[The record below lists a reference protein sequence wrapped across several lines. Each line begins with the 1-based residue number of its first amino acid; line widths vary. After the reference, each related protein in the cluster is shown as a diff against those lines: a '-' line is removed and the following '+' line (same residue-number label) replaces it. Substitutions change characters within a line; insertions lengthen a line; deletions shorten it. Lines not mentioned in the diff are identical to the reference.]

1 MSIPAMQ
8 PYHIEDWLELVP
20 HLTVEAGW
28 NSYMDDGR
36 ASNLCHCECPWGGEL
51 LRIRVEVY
59 VEQLLEKPSDLLVRP
74 EVRAYYGN
82 GDRFKLDSL
91 MMFQHH
97 SPGEA
102 LMQQL
107 GDAFGFSTLLSSFLE
122 ASDDPTICE
131 SRMLTKTSWQKLS
144 RDFPEVGDTSLSFLG
159 DSVGLLL
166 CQPLDLPS
174 KRFLV
179 NGFFDMPEEQFLSWT
194 ATIHLRLLFE
204 TARRTAQWFVN
215 RPGISELRHHDKNYY
230 TILTVKSC
238 CRGLPFLPVG
248 QMKVQGPDVVT
259 ITDGEKDGLDR
270 WIRYNPHSY
279 GKERFHLTDYLQVF
293 MAVLEIHPNF
303 QAYNCLDGGNLV
315 SFQCVVAS
323 HDWSLVKDRFY
334 AAFLMQRK
342 AYRRGNGGSTAPSI
356 REGDRPRFLAEERK
370 LELAEQY
377 LTRKEAESSQH
388 KVVVQRTFLHV
399 NQSEEEES
407 TPRAPRSTRKHRTT
421 SILLASKDDTR

>member
-1 MSIPAMQ
+1 MSIPVMQ

-20 HLTVEAGW
+20 HLTLEAGW

-51 LRIRVEVY
+51 LRIRVEVH
-59 VEQLLEKPSDLLVRP
+59 VEQLLEKPSDLLVR
-74 EVRAYYGN
+74 
-82 GDRFKLDSL
+82 
-91 MMFQHH
+91 
-97 SPGEA
+97 
-102 LMQQL
+102 
-107 GDAFGFSTLLSSFLE
+107 
-122 ASDDPTICE
+122 
-131 SRMLTKTSWQKLS
+131 
-144 RDFPEVGDTSLSFLG
+144 PEVGDTSLSFLG

-230 TILTVKSC
+230 TILTVQSC
-238 CRGLPFLPVG
+238 RRGLPFLPVG

-270 WIRYNPHSY
+270 WIRYNPDSY

-293 MAVLEIHPNF
+293 IAVLEIHPNF

-334 AAFLMQRK
+334 AAFLMQRN
-342 AYRRGNGGSTAPSI
+342 AYRRGNGGSTAPSL

-377 LTRKEAESSQH
+377 LTRREAESAQH

-421 SILLASKDDTR
+421 SILLASKDDLMNL

>member
-1 MSIPAMQ
+1 MSIPVMQ
-8 PYHIEDWLELVP
+8 PYHIEDWLEMVP
-20 HLTVEAGW
+20 HLTLESGW
-28 NSYMDDGR
+28 NSYMDDGH
-36 ASNLCHCECPWGGEL
+36 SNLCHCECPWGGEL
-51 LRIRVEVY
+51 LRIRAEVH

-74 EVRAYYGN
+74 EVRAYFGN

-102 LMQQL
+102 LLQQL
-107 GDAFGFSTLLSSFLE
+107 GDAFGFGTLLSCFLE

-144 RDFPEVGDTSLSFLG
+144 RDFPEVGDTSLSFRG

-174 KRFLV
+174 NRFLV
-179 NGFFDMPEEQFLSWT
+179 NGFFDMSEEQFLSWT
-194 ATIHLRLLFE
+194 SIHLRLLFE

-215 RPGISELRHHDKNYY
+215 RPGISELREHDKNYY
-230 TILTVKSC
+230 TILTVQSC
-238 CRGLPFLPVG
+238 RRGLPFLPLG
-248 QMKVQGPDVVT
+248 QMKVQDQVVT
-259 ITDGEKDGLDR
+259 ITDGEKDGLVR
-270 WIRYNPHSY
+270 WIRYNPQSY
-279 GKERFHLTDYLQVF
+279 GKERFHLSDYLQVF
-293 MAVLEIHPNF
+293 MAVLGIQPNF
-303 QAYNCLDGGNLV
+303 QAYKCLDGGNLV

-334 AAFLMQRK
+334 SAFLMQRK

-356 REGDRPRFLAEERK
+356 REGDKPRFLQEERK

-388 KVVVQRTFLHV
+388 KVVVQRTFVHV
-399 NQSEEEES
+399 NQSES
-407 TPRAPRSTRKHRTT
+407 GPRAPRSTRKHRTT
-421 SILLASKDDTR
+421 SICLASKDDLMNL